1 MTLITQEVL
10 MNPQEALER
19 YVELCVQ
26 GLEETPRI
34 KTLLKNLGLRERFLY
49 ESFRI
54 GYATGKLPPLVQE
67 NEPLEKLC
75 QETGILYN
83 GKEFLAH
90 HLIIPIMDGDKEVV
104 NLVGYSFY
112 PKANKKV
119 MSLNSGGIFN
129 AAFLASAKEVVLTE
143 SSLEAL
149 LLIQNDMPNA
159 TFAFGD
165 DTKFL
170 HFFQEHGIR
179 KVIFAFEGRARLYH
193 ELSLGGISVRRVTME
208 AEKIAGEHAKEY
220 LAELF
225 SRGNGETR
233 ASDVIQEIEGGFLFR
248 FPQLSYRVIGNFTDY
263 GLSMKANLK
272 AFTDQEVFVD
282 SIDLYKNR
290 DRQNL
295 IYNLMDRFGIR
306 DQVQLEQDL
315 HQIIEMIERNRE
327 KKEEQKKR
335 VKPEL
340 TDYQKDIGTRFLSN
354 PNLID
359 EIDEDYTR
367 LGYVREHK
375 NKILLYLIMTSR
387 LMDNPLH
394 GILISRTGAGKSLL
408 VEVTETLCP
417 PEDVEA
423 VSDLSAQALY
433 YYGQDDLKN
442 KFIVIGEKEGSE
454 GAEYSLRELITRR
467 SITKAIP
474 MKNPVSGEIKT
485 VRIKVNGPISLAET
499 TTSTN
504 INPENLN
511 RCFVLSIDESEEQT
525 RLIHQLQRKNYT
537 LPGFLQRREEAKIIE
552 KHVYAQ
558 RLLKPVLVFNPYA
571 EVLTFPS
578 SSLKTRRDNEK
589 FLRLI
594 QVICFLHQYQ
604 RKVKRKKIGDHEVI
618 EYIECS
624 PQDYRITYELL
635 SDGVLDNTL
644 DDLPS
649 PARKLL
655 ALIQKYLHERSEKD
669 DVPAEKLIFE
679 RKDIREYT
687 SWSFAQ
693 VRNHFRIL
701 RDYEYLQLIKTK
713 NGLANQYRLTANYSD
728 VDFLTTIL
736 APEELEKRIASG
748 Q

>member
-1 MTLITQEVL
+1 MKASEV
-10 MNPQEALER
+10 LER
-19 YVELCVQ
+19 YVQLCVQ
-26 GLEETPRI
+26 GLEETARI
-34 KTLLKNLGLRERFLY
+34 QTLLRNQGLRESFLFQ
-49 ESFRI
+49 SFRI
-54 GYATGKLPPLVQE
+54 GYSTGTLLDMVQANDGLGKLCE
-67 NEPLEKLC
+67 
-75 QETGILYN
+75 ETGLLSN
-83 GKEFLAH
+83 GKEALAH
-90 HLIIPIMDGDKEVV
+90 RLILPIVDSEKQVV
-104 NLVGYSFY
+104 NVVGLNLY
-112 PKANKKV
+112 PKAKKKLLAL
-119 MSLNSGGIFN
+119 SPGGIFN
-129 AAFLASAKEVVLTE
+129 QALLAGIKEAILTE
-143 SSLEAL
+143 SPLEAL
-149 LLIQNDMPNA
+149 LLIQNDVPNI
-159 TFAFGD
+159 TFVFGED
-165 DTKFL
+165 AKYL

-179 KVIFAFEGRARLYH
+179 KVLFAFEGRARLYH
-193 ELSLGGISVRRVTME
+193 ELAVGGISVRRVSLDR
-208 AEKIAGEHAKEY
+208 EKLSDSGAKAY
-220 LAELF
+220 LEELLTGQ
-225 SRGNGETR
+225 RTETLG
-233 ASDVIQEIEGGFLFR
+233 SDAIQEIEGGFLFR
-248 FPQLSYRVIGNFTDY
+248 FPQLSYRVIGNFSDY

-282 SIDLYKNR
+282 SIDLYRNR

-315 HQIIEMIERNRE
+315 HQIIEVIEKHRE

-340 TDYQKDIGTRFLSN
+340 SEHQKDIGTRFLSN

-359 EIDEDYTR
+359 EIDEDFTR
-367 LGYVREHK
+367 LGYVRERK

-387 LMDNPLH
+387 LIDNSLH
-394 GILISRTGAGKSLL
+394 GILISRSGAGKSLL

-417 PEDVEA
+417 PEDVES

-433 YYGQDDLKN
+433 YYGQDDLKH

-454 GAEYSLRELITRR
+454 GAEYPLRELITRR

-474 MKNPVSGEIKT
+474 MKDPVSGEIKT
-485 VRIKVNGPISLAET
+485 VTIKVNGPISLAET

-504 INPENLN
+504 LNPENLN

-525 RLIHQLQRKNYT
+525 RLIHALQRRNYT
-537 LPGFLQRREEAKIIE
+537 LNGFLQRREEAKIIE
-552 KHVYAQ
+552 KHVYSQ

-571 EVLTFPS
+571 EALTFPS

-604 RKVKRKKIGDHEVI
+604 RKIKRKKVSDHEVI

-624 PQDYRITYELL
+624 PQDYRIAYELL

-644 DDLPS
+644 DDLPA

-655 ALIQKYLHERSEKD
+655 ELIQKYLRERSEKD
-669 DVPAEKLIFE
+669 GVPVEKIIFE

-693 VRNHFRIL
+693 VRNYFRIL

-713 NGLANQYRLTANYSD
+713 NGLANQYRLAANYSD

-736 APEELEKRIASG
+736 RPEELERRLASG
-748 Q
+748 E